1 MEAGRPE
8 RPLFY
13 HLHGRLLLERIPP
26 VDPPVWSALP
36 RDPARAAQ
44 SQLLCRH
51 QVLQDEGDVPVSHV
65 PVQLPEVCE
74 RGQQVPRE
82 GGPEEETKTLPDVSH
97 LFCQDFI

>member
-1 MEAGRPE
+1 MEAGRPA

-44 SQLLCRH
+44 PQLFCSH

-65 PVQLPEVCE
+65 SVQLPEVCE